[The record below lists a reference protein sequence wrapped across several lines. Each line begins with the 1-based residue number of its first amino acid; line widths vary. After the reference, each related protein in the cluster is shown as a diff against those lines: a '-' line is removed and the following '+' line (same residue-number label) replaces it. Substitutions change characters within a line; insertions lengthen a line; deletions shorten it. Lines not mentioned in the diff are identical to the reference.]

1 MAGCAFGYPLRT
13 ADYKEDFHLKSC
25 SQEFSQL
32 KRCGFFF
39 FTISYTRVSN
49 FYLVT
54 FFCAHF
60 RVILIN
66 LIIYREIFCN
76 FAFDCALSSKT

>member
-54 FFCAHF
+54 FFLCPF
-60 RVILIN
+60 SRYFNKFNYISGDIL
-66 LIIYREIFCN
+66 
-76 FAFDCALSSKT
+76 